1 VHYLSARSR
10 FEDLHMARCADTY
23 EAGKGIIPFI
33 GNNDLVSL
41 LASLK
46 AGVER

>member
-1 VHYLSARSR
+1 LGQVHYLSSRSR

-33 GNNDLVSL
+33 GNDLVS
-41 LASLK
+41 
-46 AGVER
+46 